1 MIPSYFYIALI
12 FLFMCAVGFLIMY
25 SSTVVDGMKNN
36 TYVKPSVKPQSFNV
50 SQLNTKSETEK
61 MQRKQYTD
69 HMKMHQDHEL
79 LHKLEK
85 QRSEKMRNYDSIM
98 NDEHL
103 KQHRQ
108 FLKHREQYLRERK
121 PSSKNKYPFRR
132 K

>member
-1 MIPSYFYIALI
+1 
-12 FLFMCAVGFLIMY
+12 
-25 SSTVVDGMKNN
+25 
-36 TYVKPSVKPQSFNV
+36 
-50 SQLNTKSETEK
+50 

-103 KQHRQ
+103 NIV
-108 FLKHREQYLRERK
+108 LY
-121 PSSKNKYPFRR
+121 N
-132 K
+132 